1 MPTLKEIKKIEEIPM
16 DDIDLKY
23 YLGDS
28 LKLLTYNELGK
39 YNSIDQLLPN
49 DKDYI
54 ILLYPVVSETNGHYA
69 MLYRFDNVIYYA
81 DSYGLEV
88 DEPLSFSEKF
98 KNTPKKLSHLLDD
111 CVLPIYYNTI
121 SFQNKK
127 NTTISTCGSYCVF
140 FILVMTELNGNLYD
154 AIKLLEEL
162 KKEKPHLTYDDIIC
176 QFISKR

>member
-1 MPTLKEIKKIEEIPM
+1 MPTLQEIKEIKIEPM
-16 DDIDLKY
+16 DNIDLKY

-28 LKLLTYNELGK
+28 LRLLTYNEMGK
-39 YNSIDQLLPN
+39 YNSIDELLPN

-54 ILLYPVVSETNGHYA
+54 ILLYPVVSEINGHYS
-69 MLYRFDNVIYYA
+69 MLYRLDNIIYYA

-111 CVLPIYYNTI
+111 SSLQIYYNTVC
-121 SFQNKK
+121 FQNKK
-127 NTTISTCGSYCVF
+127 NTKISTCGSYSVF
-140 FILVMTELNGNLYD
+140 FILVMKELNGNLGD

-162 KKEKPHLTYDDIIC
+162 KREKPHLTYDDIVV
-176 QFISKR
+176 QFINKR